1 MARMKPRSP
10 DVYVEEPWLSV
21 RWDEEHRCIYAEWTG
36 LADSVEFRSGTVAIL
51 KAIRDR
57 KAASLVSDNRRLAEV
72 ANQDQIWI
80 NESWVPMAVGS
91 GLKRIA
97 VVLASDGQVKTASEG
112 IIRRFGDKVFETQTF
127 ASPDEALEW
136 VRARSRSN
144 APS

>member
-1 MARMKPRSP
+1 M
-10 DVYVEEPWLSV
+10 
-21 RWDEEHRCIYAEWTG
+21 
-36 LADSVEFRSGTVAIL
+36 AIL

-136 VRARSRSN
+136 VRARSRWN